1 MLSLYSDS
9 SILAKESSKLKTMR
23 ETAENLR
30 KTVSE
35 VLPLLQ
41 NFSDADASDKPQPE
55 KWSKKE
61 ILGHLIDSACNNQQ
75 KFVRTMAEKQV
86 DFVGYRQ
93 NFWVDSQNYNAA
105 DWNDLIIFWRFFNLH
120 LAHII
125 ENVKPKF
132 LANEITI
139 ENAGTF
145 TLEFIMK
152 DYVEHLKHHLNQIL
166 PEADFKHEF
175 QNIYNT

>member
-1 MLSLYSDS
+1 
-9 SILAKESSKLKTMR
+9 MR
-23 ETAENLR
+23 KTAENLR
-30 KTVSE
+30 KILKE

-41 NFSDADASDKPQPE
+41 NFSDEEASVKPLPE

-75 KFVRTMAEKQV
+75 KFVRTIVEKRI

-93 NFWVDSQNYNAA
+93 NHWVDSQNYNTAN
-105 DWNDLIIFWRFFNLH
+105 WSDLINLWQFFNLH

-125 ENVKPKF
+125 ENVQPDV
-132 LANEITI
+132 LTNEITV

-166 PEADFKHEF
+166 PEGNLEHDF

>member
-1 MLSLYSDS
+1 
-9 SILAKESSKLKTMR
+9 MR

-30 KTVSE
+30 KILTE

-41 NFSDADASDKPQPE
+41 NFSDEDDSIRPLPE

-61 ILGHLIDSACNNQQ
+61 ILGHLIVSACNNQQ
-75 KFVRTMAEKQV
+75 KFVRTMAERRI
-86 DFVGYRQ
+86 DFVGYQQ
-93 NFWVDSQNYNAA
+93 NFWVDAQNYNAVN
-105 DWNDLIIFWRFFNLH
+105 WIDLINFWRFFNLH

-125 ENVKPKF
+125 ENTKPQF

-145 TLEFIMK
+145 TLEFIMN
-152 DYVEHLKHHLNQIL
+152 DYVGHQKHHLNQIL
-166 PEADFKHEF
+166 PEANLHHEF

>member
-1 MLSLYSDS
+1 
-9 SILAKESSKLKTMR
+9 MR
-23 ETAENLR
+23 ETAESLR
-30 KTVSE
+30 KTIRE
-35 VLPLLQ
+35 ILPLLQ
-41 NFSDADASDKPQPE
+41 NIGDDEASVRPLPD

-75 KFVRTMAEKQV
+75 KFVRTMSEPHL

-93 NFWVDSQNYNAA
+93 NFWVDSQKYNEA
-105 DWNDLIIFWRFFNLH
+105 DWDNLIDLWHAYNLH
-120 LAHII
+120 LAHVI
-125 ENVKPKF
+125 ENVNQEN
-132 LANEITI
+132 LANTITI

-152 DYVEHLKHHLNQIL
+152 DYVEHLKHHLSQIL
-166 PEADFKHEF
+166 PALELENKF

>member
-1 MLSLYSDS
+1 
-9 SILAKESSKLKTMR
+9 MR
-23 ETAENLR
+23 ETAEELQ
-30 KTVSE
+30 KILHKFGS
-35 VLPLLQ
+35 LLTLIEE
-41 NFSDADASDKPQPE
+41 DEASFKPVPD

-75 KFVRTMAEKQV
+75 KFVRTMAEKRV

-93 NFWVDSQNYNAA
+93 NHWVDSQKYNARG
-105 DWNDLIIFWRFFNLH
+105 WQELLVFWTLYNLH

-125 ENVKPKF
+125 ENVAPET
-132 LANEITI
+132 LTNEITI
-139 ENAGTF
+139 EGAGTF

-152 DYVEHLKHHLNQIL
+152 DYVEHLKHHLKQIL
-166 PEADFKHEF
+166 PDADLPNNF

>member
-1 MLSLYSDS
+1 
-9 SILAKESSKLKTMR
+9 MR

-30 KTVSE
+30 KTLRE

-41 NFSDADASDKPQPE
+41 NIANESASIKPLPE

-75 KFVRTMAEKQV
+75 KFVRTMANFRV
-86 DFVGYRQ
+86 DFIGYQQ
-93 NFWVDSQNYNAA
+93 NHWVDSQKYNAA
-105 DWNDLIIFWRFFNLH
+105 NWQDLISLWQFYNLH

-125 ENVKPKF
+125 ENF
-132 LANEITI
+132 NNELLANEMTI

-145 TLEFIMK
+145 TLEFIIK
-152 DYVEHLKHHLNQIL
+152 DYVEHLKHHLGQIL
-166 PEADFKHEF
+166 PEANLPNNF

>member
-1 MLSLYSDS
+1 MQ
-9 SILAKESSKLKTMR
+9 
-23 ETAENLR
+23 ETAEKLR
-30 KTVSE
+30 ETVTE
-35 VLPLLQ
+35 ALPLLK
-41 NFSDADASDKPQPE
+41 NFSDEEASIKPLPK

-75 KFVRTMAEKQV
+75 KFVRTMAEKQI
-86 DFVGYRQ
+86 DFVGYQQ
-93 NFWVDSQNYNAA
+93 NHWVDSQSYNSANW
-105 DWNDLIIFWRFFNLH
+105 DNLIDFWRLFNLH

-125 ENVKPKF
+125 ENVKPEL

-166 PEADFKHEF
+166 PEANLEHEF

>member
-1 MLSLYSDS
+1 
-9 SILAKESSKLKTMR
+9 MR
-23 ETAENLR
+23 ETAEDLR
-30 KTVSE
+30 E
-35 VLPLLQ
+35 IIIEIAPLLHLIE
-41 NFSDADASDKPQPE
+41 DDEASLKPRPE

-75 KFVRTMAEKQV
+75 KFVRTMAEKHV
-86 DFVGYRQ
+86 DFVGYQQ
-93 NFWVDSQNYNAA
+93 NHWVDSQKYNAES
-105 DWNDLIIFWRFFNLH
+105 WHHLISFWLIYNNH

-125 ENVKPKF
+125 ENAAPEA

-139 ENAGTF
+139 DDAGTF

-152 DYVEHLKHHLNQIL
+152 DYVEHLKHHLSQIL
-166 PEADFKHEF
+166 PEAGLENNF

>member
-1 MLSLYSDS
+1 
-9 SILAKESSKLKTMR
+9 MR

-30 KTVSE
+30 KTLRE

-41 NFSDADASDKPQPE
+41 NITNESASIKPLPE

-75 KFVRTMAEKQV
+75 KFVRTMANFRV
-86 DFVGYRQ
+86 DFIGYQQ
-93 NFWVDSQNYNAA
+93 NHWVDSQKYNAA
-105 DWNDLIIFWRFFNLH
+105 NWQDLISLWQFYNLH

-125 ENVKPKF
+125 ENVNNEL

-145 TLEFIMK
+145 TLEFIIK
-152 DYVEHLKHHLNQIL
+152 DYVEHLKHHLGQIL
-166 PEADFKHEF
+166 PEANLPNNF

>member
-1 MLSLYSDS
+1 M
-9 SILAKESSKLKTMR
+9 K

-30 KTVSE
+30 KIIGE
-35 VLPLLQ
+35 VLPLLE
-41 NFSDADASDKPQPE
+41 NFSDEDASAKPQPE

-61 ILGHLIDSACNNQQ
+61 ILGHLIDSAGNNQQ
-75 KFVRTMAEKQV
+75 KFVRTMAERKS
-86 DFVGYRQ
+86 DFVGYQQ
-93 NFWVDSQNYNAA
+93 NHWIDAQNYNAA
-105 DWNDLIIFWRFFNLH
+105 NWSDLINLWRFFNLH

-125 ENVKPKF
+125 ENVNPDL

-139 ENAGTF
+139 ENAGSF
-145 TLEFIMK
+145 TLEFIMT

-166 PEADFKHEF
+166 PEADLQHEF